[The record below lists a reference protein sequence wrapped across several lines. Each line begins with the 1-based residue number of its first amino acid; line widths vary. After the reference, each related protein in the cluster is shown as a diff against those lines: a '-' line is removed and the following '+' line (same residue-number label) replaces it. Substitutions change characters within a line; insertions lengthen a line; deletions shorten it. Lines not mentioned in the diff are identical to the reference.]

1 MKVWNYFII
10 LCILSNVFISAFQK
24 DIGTKEIGFNELKLQ
39 EYLFMTSTYELVES
53 MAAVLNV
60 FLIVK
65 DAALINGQTTAMV

>member
-1 MKVWNYFII
+1 MKVWKYFII

-39 EYLFMTSTYELVES
+39 EYLFMISTYELDES

-65 DAALINGQTTAMV
+65 DAALINGQTTVIV

>member
-1 MKVWNYFII
+1 M
-10 LCILSNVFISAFQK
+10 LSNVFISAFQK

-39 EYLFMTSTYELVES
+39 EYLYMISTYELDES

-65 DAALINGQTTAMV
+65 DAALINGQTTVII